1 MTEIV
6 VSKSVEDE
14 TKYTFEVELRDKSG
28 ATSHKVT
35 LDKEHYKSLGTET
48 SPTEIIRKS
57 FEFLLKREPK
67 ESILKE
73 FDIRLISNYFPEF
86 DSESSQF

>member
-1 MTEIV
+1 MVEIV
-6 VSKSVEDE
+6 VSKSAEDE
-14 TKYTFEVELRDKSG
+14 SKYTFEVELNDKSDST
-28 ATSHKVT
+28 AHKVT

-48 SPTEIIRKS
+48 SPSDIIRKS
-57 FEFLLKREPK
+57 FKFLLKRESK
-67 ESILKE
+67 ESILGE

>member
-1 MTEIV
+1 MVEIV
-6 VSKSVEDE
+6 VSKSAEDE
-14 TKYTFEVELRDKSG
+14 AKYTFEVELKDKSDST
-28 ATSHKVT
+28 AHKVI

-48 SPTEIIRKS
+48 SPTDIIRKS

-67 ESILKE
+67 ESILAE
-73 FDIRLISNYFPEF
+73 FDIRLISNYFSEF